1 MNRAWLLILVVILIA
16 SLLYCGLRLRR
27 QTGFS

>member
-1 MNRAWLLILVVILIA
+1 MNRAWLLALVVLLIV